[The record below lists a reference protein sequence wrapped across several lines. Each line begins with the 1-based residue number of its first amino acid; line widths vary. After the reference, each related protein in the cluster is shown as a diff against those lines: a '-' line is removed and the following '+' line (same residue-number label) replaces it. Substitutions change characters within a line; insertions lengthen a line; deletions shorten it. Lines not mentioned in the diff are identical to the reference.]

1 MQEITASQW
10 AFDLVFIIGGLL
22 SVIVVIGLLLLCLYL
37 IFDIENK
44 REEYIKTL
52 DEHDKAVLMTYK
64 SINPKIYLKK
74 KRNTDK

>member
-1 MQEITASQW
+1 MENITASQW

-22 SVIVVIGLLLLCLYL
+22 SVIVIIGVLLLCLYFM
-37 IFDIENK
+37 FDLENK

-64 SINPKIYLKK
+64 SINPKIYFKK
-74 KRNTDK
+74 KGKKQQ